1 MAVNVAISGF
11 GRIGRLV
18 LRSII
23 ESKRKDINV
32 VAINDLAPIETNA
45 FLLANDTVHGPLN
58 EKVSFKRNKMIVGS
72 KNITVLN
79 QRDPQKLPW
88 KRMKI
93 DVALECTGLFTSKD
107 KAAMHIKAG
116 EKKVLVSAPCTN
128 ADKTIVYGVNEDE
141 ITKTRLVDKKTNQ
154 MLLRVDED
162 DYCKRVKNDVI
173 TKLGDY
179 DAVVISDYDK
189 GFLTESSIKYLIA
202 KYPMT
207 FIDSKKLFNKW
218 INGVTFLKINE
229 VEYNRNR
236 KNLKDYKGN
245 LIVTLGEKGV
255 DFNGTIIPPKRQ
267 AEVSDLSGA
276 GDTFFAAFVCGILKN
291 KGIKSSIDFAQDCA
305 LSAIEKKGVVII

>member
-1 MAVNVAISGF
+1 MADG
-11 GRIGRLV
+11 
-18 LRSII
+18 SI
-23 ESKRKDINV
+23 KKAKDI
-32 VAINDLAPIETNA
+32 
-45 FLLANDTVHGPLN
+45 
-58 EKVSFKRNKMIVGS
+58 K
-72 KNITVLN
+72 
-79 QRDPQKLPW
+79 
-88 KRMKI
+88 
-93 DVALECTGLFTSKD
+93 
-107 KAAMHIKAG
+107 
-116 EKKVLVSAPCTN
+116 
-128 ADKTIVYGVNEDE
+128 VNENIIAWDDDNKSYNMISE
-141 ITKTRLVDKKTNQ
+141 ISQVKTRLVDKKTNQ

-162 DYCKRVKNDVI
+162 DHCKRVKNNTI

-189 GFLTESSIKYLIA
+189 GFLTESTIKYLIH

-305 LSAIEKKGVVII
+305 LSVIEKKGVVII

>member
-1 MAVNVAISGF
+1 MKILVIGDSCTDKFIYGECN
-11 GRIGRLV
+11 RICPEAPV
-18 LRSII
+18 PVF
-23 ESKRKDINV
+23 N
-32 VAINDLAPIETNA
+32 PIEQKSNGGMA
-45 FLLANDTVHGPLN
+45 
-58 EKVSFKRNKMIVGS
+58 
-72 KNITVLN
+72 KNVFN
-79 QRDPQKLPW
+79 N
-88 KRMKI
+88 
-93 DVALECTGLFTSKD
+93 
-107 KAAMHIKAG
+107 
-116 EKKVLVSAPCTN
+116 LVSLSNDWEIDLVTN
-128 ADKTIVYGVNEDE
+128 ENE

-229 VEYNRNR
+229 VEYNLNR
-236 KNLKDYKGN
+236 KNLKNYKGN

-267 AEVSDLSGA
+267 AEVSDLSGD
-276 GDTFFAAFVCGILKN
+276 GDTFFAALAPIN
-291 KGIKSSIDFAQDCA
+291 STTIK
-305 LSAIEKKGVVII
+305 